1 MAINKFTCPPQASGQ
16 GSFSDNLVG
25 LQLVDGG
32 GLTQA
37 NFAFTTNITEKQD
50 RNFEIGS
57 FSDPISLDTM
67 NISNVEES
75 KMIIAN
81 NFQVYPNY
89 DLSQVTNFTL
99 YGSLVLRFSASIKK
113 IINFFPAALEVTNPR
128 INYLTGTTAINIVY
142 NSVENETKLELE
154 LENINNPFG
163 IDFTVNAEKNFQAT
177 ELSISTLRNLKTNY
191 SKYVVIVDDKHYPI
205 NEIVPVTNGDQVLTI
220 YVEGNAFSG
229 NSVSYDNIIV
239 RPSDFYVNK
248 VFNEDFDE
256 VENFLLNRNNTPIYT
271 SYFSVPMK

>member
-99 YGSLVLRFSASIKK
+99 YGSLVLRFSASI
-113 IINFFPAALEVTNPR
+113 
-128 INYLTGTTAINIVY
+128 
-142 NSVENETKLELE
+142 
-154 LENINNPFG
+154 
-163 IDFTVNAEKNFQAT
+163 
-177 ELSISTLRNLKTNY
+177 
-191 SKYVVIVDDKHYPI
+191 
-205 NEIVPVTNGDQVLTI
+205 
-220 YVEGNAFSG
+220 AFSTSATPL
-229 NSVSYDNIIV
+229 SVMLQPLIV
-239 RPSDFYVNK
+239 KFFRDFIP
-248 VFNEDFDE
+248 VFWCF
-256 VENFLLNRNNTPIYT
+256 
-271 SYFSVPMK
+271 

>member
-163 IDFTVNAEKNFQAT
+163 IDFTVNAE
-177 ELSISTLRNLKTNY
+177 RNKT
-191 SKYVVIVDDKHYPI
+191 
-205 NEIVPVTNGDQVLTI
+205 
-220 YVEGNAFSG
+220 
-229 NSVSYDNIIV
+229 
-239 RPSDFYVNK
+239 
-248 VFNEDFDE
+248 
-256 VENFLLNRNNTPIYT
+256 
-271 SYFSVPMK
+271 